1 MLLNH
6 KSGAFVLAQPGKLRM
21 PQPICFRP
29 LQELNLCDGLRAKPD
44 AFLQL
49 PAVGAE
55 GLEIF
60 RGFVVTSNAPS
71 KKQYPELAAV
81 KRTKA
86 VSLSGLPKRCRSL
99 TQNCRRC
106 PKTSLFSSTQKSS
119 PRMKPIMSVCEEST
133 WKRTSAPSCPSQL
146 AVTRSSSFAPSR

>member
-1 MLLNH
+1 
-6 KSGAFVLAQPGKLRM
+6 M
-21 PQPICFRP
+21 PEPICLRP
-29 LQELNLCDGLRAKPD
+29 LHEFYLGDGLRATAE

-49 PAVGAE
+49 SAVGAE

-60 RGFVVTSNAPS
+60 RGFVVTSSAPS
-71 KKQYPELAAV
+71 KKQYPEVAAV

-106 PKTSLFSSTQKSS
+106 PKTSFFSRTQKSS

-133 WKRTSAPSCPSQL
+133 WKRTSALSCPSQL
-146 AVTRSSSFAPSR
+146 PVTRSSSFVPSR